1 MGLFSSESRRERR
14 LQALQDTSN
23 KHAETALLLWRAGH
37 PDQALVYNRQALAV
51 IRRLR
56 AEEPDNEQHLAQL
69 AGKLYN
75 HAGML
80 TQSRLFAEAADTAR
94 ACLDSYLELTGGEV
108 SNSAILGD
116 RLMSLSHSL
125 RPTLTPRGSL
135 TRLAAMT
142 ADAKGRLASIL
153 AVLQSPGTAEEALRL
168 GSEAVSTYQVLAG
181 VDHDYRTDLAR
192 VREQYATV
200 RQLLGDK
207 A

>member
-1 MGLFSSESRRERR
+1 VGLFSSGWRRERR
-14 LQALQDTSN
+14 LQALQDASN

-37 PDQALVYNRQALAV
+37 ADEALAHNRQALDV

-80 TQSRLFAEAADTAR
+80 TQSRQFAEAADTAR
-94 ACLDSYLELTGGEV
+94 ACLNSYLELTGGEV
-108 SNSAILGD
+108 SQAAILGD
-116 RLMSLSHSL
+116 QLMSLSYSL

-135 TRLAAMT
+135 IRLAAMT

-153 AVLQSPGTAEEALRL
+153 AVLRSPGAAEEALRL
-168 GSEAVSTYQVLAG
+168 GSEAVSTYRVLVV
-181 VDHDYRTDLAR
+181 VDNDYRADLAR
-192 VREQYATV
+192 VQEQYATV
-200 RQLLGDK
+200 RQLLGEK